1 MPVPLAVPV
10 VIGGGRV
17 VYMGY
22 KAWKAWRQLQKLKKL
37 KELKDK
43 ADKLKKA
50 QQAARARAK
59 PKPKRKVCAACKK
72 QIKCFKKPKGM
83 SDKEFD
89 RQLKE
94 QQDAINKTSADEI
107 LKRRAAI
114 RKAGGTDGVRDKA
127 AQQAARTAYAKK
139 RTAELIR
146 QGKTPAQA
154 AKDVKTELASLA
166 ATHRLDIIAGGNP
179 SDISGMGDTRV
190 NSSLGSQWK
199 GARSQELED
208 IAKQMKKE
216 GLGKEKIDVKLKK
229 C

>member
-1 MPVPLAVPV
+1 MPIPLAVPV
-10 VIGGGRV
+10 VIGGGRII
-17 VYMGY
+17 YGGY
-22 KAWKAWRQLQKLKKL
+22 RAWKAYRAAKKL
-37 KELKDK
+37 KQLKDIKDK

-50 QQAARARAK
+50 KEAAKAK
-59 PKPKRKVCAACKK
+59 PKVKKKVCAACKK
-72 QIKCFKKPKGM
+72 EVKCFKKPKGM

-94 QQDAINKTSADEI
+94 QQDAINNTTADQ
-107 LKRRAAI
+107 LASRRDAI
-114 RKAGGTDGVRDKA
+114 RSAGGTGPLRDKA
-127 AQQAARTAYAKK
+127 AQQAARDTFA
-139 RTAELIR
+139 RNR
-146 QGKTPAQA
+146 R
-154 AKDVKTELASLA
+154 TELANQGIKGKKADDMIAGELANLA

-179 SDISGMGDTRV
+179 SDISGMGDRRV

-216 GLGKEKIDVKLKK
+216 GMGKDKLDVKLKK

>member
-1 MPVPLAVPV
+1 MPIPLAVPV
-10 VIGGGRV
+10 VIGGGRII
-17 VYMGY
+17 YGGY
-22 KAWKAWRQLQKLKKL
+22 RAWKAYRAAKKL
-37 KELKDK
+37 KQLKDIKDK

-50 QQAARARAK
+50 KEAAK
-59 PKPKRKVCAACKK
+59 PKVKKKVCAACKK
-72 QIKCFKKPKGM
+72 EVKCFKKPKGM

-94 QQDAINKTSADEI
+94 QQDAINNTTADQ
-107 LKRRAAI
+107 LASRRDAI
-114 RKAGGTDGVRDKA
+114 RSAGGTGPLRDKA
-127 AQQAARTAYAKK
+127 AQQAARDTFA
-139 RTAELIR
+139 RNR
-146 QGKTPAQA
+146 R
-154 AKDVKTELASLA
+154 TELANQGIKGKKADDMIAGELANLA

-179 SDISGMGDTRV
+179 SDISGMGDRRV

-216 GLGKEKIDVKLKK
+216 GMGKDKLDVKLKK

>member
-1 MPVPLAVPV
+1 MALPAAVG
-10 VIGGGRV
+10 IGIGILKIGSK
-17 VYMGY
+17 VYKSY
-22 KAWKAWRQLQKLKKL
+22 KEYKKAKKL
-37 KELKDK
+37 LELKDK
-43 ADKLKKA
+43 ADKLRKA
-50 QQAARARAK
+50 QQAAKAK
-59 PKPKRKVCAACKK
+59 PKPKPKKKVCAACKK
-72 QIKCFKKPKGM
+72 EIKCFKKPKGV

-114 RKAGGTDGVRDKA
+114 RKAGGTDGVRDNA
-127 AQQAARTAYAKK
+127 AQQAARTAYSKK

-146 QGKTPAQA
+146 QGKSPAQA

-179 SDISGMGDTRV
+179 SDISGMGDSKV
-190 NSSLGSQWK
+190 NSSLGPQWR